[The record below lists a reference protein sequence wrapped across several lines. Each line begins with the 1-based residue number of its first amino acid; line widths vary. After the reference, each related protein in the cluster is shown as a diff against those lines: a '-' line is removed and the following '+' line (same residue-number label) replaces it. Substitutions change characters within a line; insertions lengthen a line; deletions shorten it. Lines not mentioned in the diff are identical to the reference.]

1 MKTESRQRHMFW
13 LPGSHPSTCGGSKQ
27 MTELSTTHSE
37 TCNFVLKLILMHLFT
52 SLQVHSSAFPNTDT
66 PLVCCSLMLLF
77 FTYLLF
83 YFRLR
88 GKYTVAVV
96 TGNNLASVQQK
107 AAEDFIQSRLY
118 GPGSCRTTSK
128 EEPIMAQ
135 GLQKE
140 AFL

>member
-1 MKTESRQRHMFW
+1 M
-13 LPGSHPSTCGGSKQ
+13 
-27 MTELSTTHSE
+27 
-37 TCNFVLKLILMHLFT
+37 
-52 SLQVHSSAFPNTDT
+52 
-66 PLVCCSLMLLF
+66 
-77 FTYLLF
+77 
-83 YFRLR
+83 
-88 GKYTVAVV
+88 AVV